1 MTYQIF
7 IKNRN
12 YTDWDFKDV
21 NNENLLDTNSI
32 ESLKTLDPLKE
43 KLFSRDILT
52 FDSSNNLSIRK
63 SIVRGYQT
71 IAGVLI
77 LEGNR
82 TYGRTSNKKKLLYK
96 CVPDDRYL
104 PAFLVPYEIKI
115 GFSKNIKNKYV
126 ILN

>member
-43 KLFSRDILT
+43 KL
-52 FDSSNNLSIRK
+52 
-63 SIVRGYQT
+63 
-71 IAGVLI
+71 
-77 LEGNR
+77 
-82 TYGRTSNKKKLLYK
+82 
-96 CVPDDRYL
+96 
-104 PAFLVPYEIKI
+104 LVEI
-115 GFSKNIKNKYV
+115 Y
-126 ILN
+126 

>member
-52 FDSSNNLSIRK
+52 FDSSNNLI
-63 SIVRGYQT
+63 
-71 IAGVLI
+71 
-77 LEGNR
+77 
-82 TYGRTSNKKKLLYK
+82 
-96 CVPDDRYL
+96 
-104 PAFLVPYEIKI
+104 
-115 GFSKNIKNKYV
+115 
-126 ILN
+126 